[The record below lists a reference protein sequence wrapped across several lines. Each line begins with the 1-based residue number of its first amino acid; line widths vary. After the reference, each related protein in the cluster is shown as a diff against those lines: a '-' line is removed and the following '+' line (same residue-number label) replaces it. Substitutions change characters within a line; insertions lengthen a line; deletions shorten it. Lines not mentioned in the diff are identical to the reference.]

1 MDFEKKEITLLFAEQ
16 FLQLCQ
22 LYERRGRRQ
31 TVFGWFLLIPLS
43 HFLFILLNLNNMQ
56 IKEQKNKTK
65 TQPPNLCSYFII
77 SI

>member
-22 LYERRGRRQ
+22 LCERRGRRQ

-56 IKEQKNKTK
+56 IKEQKKTK
-65 TQPPNLCSYFII
+65 QKPNPQTSALILL
-77 SI
+77 